1 MYRLWSCV
9 PFCLRVDCFE
19 FQGIPNNLMPYILQ
33 VAVGRRPHLN
43 VFGNDY
49 NTSDGTGNY
58 FLIYM
63 YITNLIS
70 YLDNL
75 MLVSSIYL
83 SFKFRNKFKVQ
94 WKFDFLNPQ
103 VFEPLDKL
111 RQKLFPSPQSNIV
124 VQLSWVLKWPSS
136 QPIHHFSWSLN
147 CIPLYDIHLFINQTL
162 FCSLNLLINEL
173 IW

>member
-1 MYRLWSCV
+1 
-9 PFCLRVDCFE
+9 
-19 FQGIPNNLMPYILQ
+19 MPYILQ

-94 WKFDFLNPQ
+94 
-103 VFEPLDKL
+103 
-111 RQKLFPSPQSNIV
+111 
-124 VQLSWVLKWPSS
+124 
-136 QPIHHFSWSLN
+136 
-147 CIPLYDIHLFINQTL
+147 
-162 FCSLNLLINEL
+162 
-173 IW
+173 